1 MEKVIFDT
9 NRLYN
14 KQGTTFLAKSICKLE
29 NFQKVSEIIIP
40 DIVIGELEN
49 KYKRDFEEEK
59 EKFVKTIL
67 NSFLSHDADKLSA
80 EEKIVQLKENETIK
94 YEVIELKNTSV
105 LFEMKNLALK
115 KEPPFKKSVKEDP
128 GFKDAYIYFT
138 VLEYL
143 QTCTDKY
150 IFVCTQD
157 VTLKEALQKHQNIKV
172 VKDFE
177 EFKQESI
184 SLIHDEYFISK
195 LKESVHENI
204 TASNII
210 DYWVSINGN
219 QILLIEIED
228 EKFLTE
234 IEEREIV
241 QHRNE
246 DGYRDL
252 ISELIESPDWGT
264 THRTAKQ
271 LNSFL
276 NFLSVFDAQE
286 LINALLQNDQIYTTL
301 HNSVRSFYWG
311 LFDISRE
318 HLDEEVSIKVQ
329 DIFAKTNYQQNNDL
343 DI

>member
-29 NFQKVSEIIIP
+29 SFQKVSEIIIP

-67 NSFLSHDADKLSA
+67 NSFLSHDADKLSP
-80 EEKIVQLKENETIK
+80 EEKIAQLKENETIN
-94 YEVIELKNTSV
+94 YNVIELKETSV
-105 LFEMKNLALK
+105 LFKMKNLALK
-115 KEPPFKKSVKEDP
+115 KEPPFKKNVKEDP

-150 IFVCTQD
+150 IFVCTED
-157 VTLKEALQKHQNIKV
+157 LTLKEALKKHQNIKV

-184 SLIHDEYFISK
+184 SSIYDEYFINK
-195 LKESVHENI
+195 LKESVNPNI
-204 TASNII
+204 TAENII

-219 QILLIEIED
+219 QILLIEIEN
-228 EKFLTE
+228 EKFVVE
-234 IEEREIV
+234 VEQREIV
-241 QHRNE
+241 SFENTKNY
-246 DGYRDL
+246 DINDL
-252 ISELIESPDWGT
+252 INSGSYAM
-264 THRTAKQ
+264 THSAVAT
-271 LNSFL
+271 LNSYKNYFSDEETINIL
-276 NFLSVFDAQE
+276 EAIEENSQIIPDEDVQQFISDIFEPKKHIISDELKIIVENFLKPF
-286 LINALLQNDQIYTTL
+286 
-301 HNSVRSFYWG
+301 
-311 LFDISRE
+311 
-318 HLDEEVSIKVQ
+318 
-329 DIFAKTNYQQNNDL
+329 
-343 DI
+343 